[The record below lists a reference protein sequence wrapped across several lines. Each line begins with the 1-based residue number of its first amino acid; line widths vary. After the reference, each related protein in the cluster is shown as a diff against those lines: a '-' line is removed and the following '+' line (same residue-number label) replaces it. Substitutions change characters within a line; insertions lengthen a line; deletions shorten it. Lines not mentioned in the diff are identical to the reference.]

1 VTAIPAP
8 GADAASAALA
18 RRLRAAIAA
27 VALFVLAVGGFIWSV
42 SIGPEHI
49 GVWTI
54 AKGTFVQ
61 GHDTKQL
68 IVHLIRL
75 PRALL
80 AVLAGAGLAVSGA
93 VMQSLTRNP
102 LGSPDILGVTSG
114 AAVTVA
120 LTSVIVPSFGGIGT
134 IFLSLAGGAFGA
146 ALVFAIARFGRGG
159 LSPVRLALAGMTIS
173 LLFFALMQGI
183 LIVFSQNSEL
193 FFFWLVGGVTYAR
206 WSDIHDAW
214 PFLTAGFAL
223 ALALAHSLNI
233 LALGDDVARGLGQN
247 VGRTRFLSVVCVV
260 LLAGAAVG
268 VAGPV
273 AFLALIIPHI
283 VRKLVGHNHLVVLPV
298 CMIAGAA
305 LLLYADIVSR
315 YLNTHVAT
323 PAGVVVAPIGSA
335 VFIYLARREKLAG

>member
-1 VTAIPAP
+1 
-8 GADAASAALA
+8 
-18 RRLRAAIAA
+18 
-27 VALFVLAVGGFIWSV
+27 
-42 SIGPEHI
+42 
-49 GVWTI
+49 
-54 AKGTFVQ
+54 
-61 GHDTKQL
+61 
-68 IVHLIRL
+68 
-75 PRALL
+75 
-80 AVLAGAGLAVSGA
+80 
-93 VMQSLTRNP
+93 MQSLTRNP
-102 LGSPDILGVTSG
+102 LGSPDILGITSG

-120 LTSVIVPSFGGIGT
+120 LTSVIVPSLGGIGT

-146 ALVFAIARFGRGG
+146 ALVFGIARFGRGG

-223 ALALAHSLNI
+223 RARPGARPEHPCARRRRRAWARPERRSH
-233 LALGDDVARGLGQN
+233 AFPLGRAA
-247 VGRTRFLSVVCVV
+247 SSCSP
-260 LLAGAAVG
+260 AAAVG

-273 AFLALIIPHI
+273 AFLGLIVPHI
-283 VRKLVGHNHLVVLPV
+283 VRKLVGHNHFVVLPV

-315 YLNTHVAT
+315 YLNTHVET
-323 PAGVVVAPIGSA
+323 PAGVVVAPIGAA
-335 VFIYLARREKLAG
+335 VFIYLARREKLA